1 MRRRARKCFVKALG
15 STQELQGI
23 LRVSR
28 KLEAGRTIGGAVEC
42 VEIDRNA
49 KGEDNRLGLS

>member
-1 MRRRARKCFVKALG
+1 MKALG
-15 STQELQGI
+15 STQEPQGI
-23 LRVSR
+23 LHVSK
-28 KLEAGRTIGGAVEC
+28 KLEAGGTIGGAVEC

>member
-1 MRRRARKCFVKALG
+1 MKALG
-15 STQELQGI
+15 STQEPQGI
-23 LRVSR
+23 LQVLR

-49 KGEDNRLGLS
+49 KGEDNPLGLS